1 MVKVAAFS
9 ATEGEISKVELS
21 PSNDKEN
28 IPLWPLKKKLKKKIK
43 KILHRPGI
51 EPGPPAWQASILP
64 LNHRCLYLITFLSKV
79 YVYLIA
85 VSNLRVL
92 AVSKVQSRSYW

>member
-1 MVKVAAFS
+1 
-9 ATEGEISKVELS
+9 
-21 PSNDKEN
+21 
-28 IPLWPLKKKLKKKIK
+28 
-43 KILHRPGI
+43 
-51 EPGPPAWQASILP
+51 
-64 LNHRCLYLITFLSKV
+64 V